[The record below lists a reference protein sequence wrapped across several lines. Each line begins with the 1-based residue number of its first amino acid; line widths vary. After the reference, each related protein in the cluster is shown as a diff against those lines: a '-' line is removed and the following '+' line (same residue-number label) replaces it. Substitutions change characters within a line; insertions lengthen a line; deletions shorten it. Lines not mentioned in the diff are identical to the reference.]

1 MDYKTFILSVLNI
14 DKTERAQRKSHWSYG
29 KDIEK

>member
-14 DKTERAQRKSHWSYG
+14 DKTERAQRKSLTGHMVST
-29 KDIEK
+29 